1 MQLQRH
7 RGTEAQFDVR
17 ISLASWPLCSLC
29 LCGLILFNFAKAA
42 TTQPIP
48 AYWNTTQ
55 RAEDLAFHGKYS
67 AALAMAG
74 HATDDSAM
82 AVRAECLAATGQT
95 DAAIALLGD
104 KANEQI
110 ELAKILLAAY
120 RPAEARI
127 SVRDYLK
134 DYPTSIEA
142 HYLLGLASE
151 RLGDLDAARNA
162 YAWFADQKFLDQ
174 WQVNSEGP
182 VFASAADVVA
192 IGRSLDRLAILDG
205 LYTKEPSLHERILD
219 LFVRSY
225 DVIDREYWPAHLA
238 AAEYFLAHN
247 QEKEAGEELAAAL
260 AGNPVD
266 EESLGLV
273 GKMALDNFDFDAVD
287 QTIAKI
293 RSVDSESIVADL
305 LEARSLLRQRRDKD
319 AEMSLHRVLHKTPEN
334 IEALGLLA
342 SAAALQLQDAHTTQI
357 LESIAHIAPQDATAY
372 EELGDQLAE
381 MRQYPQS
388 EAMYKI
394 AIERA
399 PWWSEPHNALG
410 LLYTQSGDEQN
421 ARITLAAA
429 HAMDPFNLKTA
440 NYLQLLDDLDH
451 FAKKESAHFVVSYD
465 AKTDSI
471 LADYLPAYL
480 ESIYPVICKTFAH
493 EPAVKTFIEVFPT
506 HAEFS
511 VRTTGLPW
519 IGTVGASTGRVL
531 ALVAPRDGEATLG
544 TFNWAEVLR
553 HEFTHTVTLSATDN
567 RISHWMTEGLA
578 TLEEGTPLRW
588 EWVPMVYQAVQQ
600 RKLFTIQQLTWAF
613 IRPKRPVDRQLAYAE
628 SYWICQHIRDTQGWG
643 AILKMMDSYRRGEN
657 ETQVFHD
664 ALGISDVEFFK
675 QFSAWAAQQI
685 ATWGYD
691 PASDEKYDS
700 LREQAQRWIE
710 EKNYAPAVDIWK
722 QIAKLRP
729 MEELPHKR
737 LAGLYLQLGQ
747 KRNAITQLQLLD
759 NLSLKDNVYAKAIAR
774 LYRDLNDPE
783 HERQFAM
790 RAVWINPYDVHGH
803 ELLAEALDWLGDPT
817 AADERKVIS
826 ILDNR
831 RSTTADPGTR

>member
-1 MQLQRH
+1 M
-7 RGTEAQFDVR
+7 
-17 ISLASWPLCSLC
+17 
-29 LCGLILFNFAKAA
+29 
-42 TTQPIP
+42 P

-55 RAEDLAFHGKYS
+55 QAEDLAFHGKYS
-67 AALAMAG
+67 AALAMLG
-74 HATDDSAM
+74 NATDDAAI
-82 AVRAECLAATGQT
+82 AVRAEGLAATGQSDT
-95 DAAIALLGD
+95 AIALLHG
-104 KANEQI
+104 KANGQL
-110 ELAKILLAAY
+110 ELTKILLAAC
-120 RPAEARI
+120 RSAEARM
-127 SVRDYLK
+127 SVSNYLT
-134 DYPTSIEA
+134 DYPASIEA
-142 HYLLGLASE
+142 HYLLGRACE
-151 RLGDLDAARNA
+151 NIDDLDAARNA
-162 YAWFADQKFLDQ
+162 YAWFAEQKFLNQ
-174 WQVNSEGP
+174 WQANNDAP
-182 VFASAADVVA
+182 VFANAADVVA
-192 IGRSLDRLAILDG
+192 MGRALDRLAILDG
-205 LYTKEPSLHERILD
+205 LYTKEPSLHTRILD

-247 QEKEAGEELAAAL
+247 QEKEASEELTAAL
-260 AGNPVD
+260 AGNPAD
-266 EESLGLV
+266 EESLRLA
-273 GKMALDNFDFDAVD
+273 GKMALDNFDFDTVD
-287 QTIAKI
+287 KTIAKI
-293 RSVDSESIVADL
+293 RSVDSKSIVADL
-305 LEARSLLRQRRDKD
+305 LESRSLLRQRRPAD
-319 AEMSLHRVLHKTPEN
+319 AESLLNRVLLKTPAN
-334 IEALGLLA
+334 IETLGLLA
-342 SAAALQLQDAHTTQI
+342 SAAALQLQDARTTQI
-357 LESIAHIAPQDATAY
+357 LKSLTHTTPQDATAY

-381 MRQYPQS
+381 MRQYSQS

-399 PWWSEPHNALG
+399 PWWSEPRNALG

-421 ARITLAAA
+421 ARITLTAA

-465 AKTDSI
+465 AKSDAI

-480 ESIYPVICKTFAH
+480 ESIYPIVCKTFAH
-493 EPAVKTFIEVFPT
+493 GPAVKTFIEVFPT

-600 RKLFTIQQLTWAF
+600 KKLFTIQQLTWAF

-628 SYWICQHIRDTQGWG
+628 SYWICQHIRDTQGWN
-643 AILKMMDSYRRGEN
+643 AILKMMDSYRRGES

-664 ALGISDVEFFK
+664 AFGISDVEFFN
-675 QFSAWAAQQI
+675 QFSAWATQQI

-691 PASDEKYDS
+691 SVTDEKYNS
-700 LREQAQRWIE
+700 LRQQAQQLID

-722 QIAKLRP
+722 QIAKFRP

-747 KRNAITQLQLLD
+747 KQDAITQLQLLD
-759 NLSLKDNVYAKAIAR
+759 NLSLKDNIYAKAIAR

-803 ELLAEALDWLGDPT
+803 ELLQEALSQLLDPAAAAHESEVIRMLGP
-817 AADERKVIS
+817 
-826 ILDNR
+826 R
-831 RSTTADPGTR
+831 R